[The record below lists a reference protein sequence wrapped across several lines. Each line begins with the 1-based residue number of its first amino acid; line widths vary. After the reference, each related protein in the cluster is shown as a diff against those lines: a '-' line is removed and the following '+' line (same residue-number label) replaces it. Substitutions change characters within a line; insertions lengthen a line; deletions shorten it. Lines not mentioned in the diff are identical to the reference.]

1 MAFIGSL
8 CFLAIF
14 SNTPACRE
22 LTLKTSSTTTTTTI
36 PTTTV
41 RTRNATNDTNP
52 LAPQRLE
59 SIKNSYSE
67 LNLLSKTKPSDF
79 IFDFDKAVTGVSHGT
94 GGRTVAATVSLQ
106 ATRFSHS
113 FIISVLCLGRKFS
126 WFDQSWCSDDN
137 RLS

>member
-1 MAFIGSL
+1 MAFIRSL

-14 SNTPACRE
+14 STTAICQE
-22 LTLKTSSTTTTTTI
+22 LALQRSLTTRIKTRK
-36 PTTTV
+36 PTTVTPS
-41 RTRNATNDTNP
+41 NGTNGTNP

-94 GGRTVAATVSLQ
+94 GGRTVGATVSLQ

-113 FIISVLCLGRKFS
+113 FIHHFCSVFRQLIFLV
-126 WFDQSWCSDDN
+126 
-137 RLS
+137 